1 MMNNREQN
9 LRRYL
14 LGEMSD
20 AERSELE
27 RKYFE
32 DPRFFEQ
39 LVQAEN
45 ELVDAYARELL
56 PPERRER
63 FERHYLAHPARRERV
78 RFARSLASALESL
91 DVPSAAAPARA
102 EPFWRRLLASVSR
115 PKLAWAFSAS
125 LLLVCAVAVW
135 FYTGAARRARDLA
148 ESGVKRTT
156 REPDG
161 GESPRQV
168 HDGGSE
174 AGETAREPEAVSVEK
189 KKARPSPT
197 PGAKAAPVVAT
208 LVLTA
213 GGTRSAEAEP
223 PAVLPLTAHTEKI
236 SLRLNL
242 READYRSYSA
252 VLRRAGGGEVFSWR
266 RVTPKAAK
274 SGETI
279 TFAMPARRLTEGDYV
294 LTLRGTGDA
303 GEVEDVSVS
312 LFSVERK

>member
-1 MMNNREQN
+1 MNNREQN
-9 LRRYL
+9 LGRYL

-27 RKYFE
+27 RAYFE
-32 DPRFFEQ
+32 DPRLFEQ

-56 PPERRER
+56 PPERCER
-63 FERHYLAHPARRERV
+63 FERHYLTHPARRERA
-78 RFARSLASALESL
+78 RFARSLAAALESRG
-91 DVPSAAAPARA
+91 VPPAAAPARA
-102 EPFWRRLLASVSR
+102 EPFWRRLLGSLSR

-135 FYTGAARRARDLA
+135 FYTGAERRPREPAGA
-148 ESGVKRTT
+148 ERAT

-161 GESPRQV
+161 GESRRPV
-168 HDGGSE
+168 NDSGI
-174 AGETAREPEAVSVEK
+174 ETAREPEAVSAEK

-213 GGTRSAEAEP
+213 GGTRSAEAAP
-223 PAVLPLTAHTEKI
+223 PAVLPLAASTEKV

-274 SGETI
+274 SGATI

-294 LTLRGTGDA
+294 LTLKGTGDA